1 MHLNDTNYGEKNIVK
16 ASSPEKFVFAITRSA
31 EKMLGIPVSSKK
43 QKKNLLKTCDSI
55 F

>member
-31 EKMLGIPVSSKK
+31 EKMLGIPVS
-43 QKKNLLKTCDSI
+43 
-55 F
+55 